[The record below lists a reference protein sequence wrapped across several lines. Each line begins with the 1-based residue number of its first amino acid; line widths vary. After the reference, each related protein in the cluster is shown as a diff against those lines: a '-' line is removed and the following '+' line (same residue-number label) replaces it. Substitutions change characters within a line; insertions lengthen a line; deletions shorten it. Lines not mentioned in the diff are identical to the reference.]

1 MQVVRKRGN
10 QRKWGEEQD
19 ETLKRMHAEG
29 CSPMD
34 ISVAVGFCMSKVMD
48 MHYRHRLKPN
58 RRPIKPVFETQ
69 KPPPL
74 PVFKQHPLD
83 LAAEVLPGFDRE
95 QMRLNGTPIR
105 FLDLM
110 REVNRV
116 LKAMGRPQ
124 WDGDDSC
131 VVR

>member
-58 RRPIKPVFETQ
+58 RKRLEPMFHQ
-69 KPPPL
+69 KSPPM
-74 PVFKQHPLD
+74 PVFKANPID
-83 LAAEVLPGFDRE
+83 LAQEVLGGRFDKE
-95 QMRLNGTPIR
+95 QMRLDNVPIR

-124 WDGDDSC
+124 WTGDESC